1 MQTIIFLTIIF
12 LIVIFSVLLYFK
24 QKSSRLDTLN
34 SGVCPDCGSK
44 EKIILDTE
52 NDTQFKVQVIKK
64 RVLQNHGCSG
74 AVDIEYKCSECGLK
88 EVHSCGR

>member
-12 LIVIFSVLLYFK
+12 LIVIFSILLYFK

-34 SGVCPDCGSK
+34 SGKCPSCGAK
-44 EKIILDTE
+44 TKIILDTDNNSE
-52 NDTQFKVQVIKK
+52 FKVDVIKK

-74 AVDIEYKCSECGLK
+74 AIDVEFRCSECGLK
-88 EVHSCGR
+88 EVHSVGR